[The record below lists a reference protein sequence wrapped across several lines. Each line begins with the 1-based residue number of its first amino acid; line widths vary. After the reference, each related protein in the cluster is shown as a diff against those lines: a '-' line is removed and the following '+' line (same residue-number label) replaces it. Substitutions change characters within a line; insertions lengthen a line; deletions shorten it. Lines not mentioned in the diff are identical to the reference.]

1 MREVPFCGER
11 YLAGYV
17 LDASEE
23 SDRVIVE
30 EAEKRGLSI
39 RRYSADNHARLT
51 VEEWVAIFRD
61 ASFVVTDS
69 FHGTVFSVIF
79 GKPFRS
85 VVNETRGGARFADLL
100 EKYHSGTLA
109 EWRQKSFNFLREA
122 FSSLDGKTE
131 SL

>member
-1 MREVPFCGER
+1 MGC
-11 YLAGYV
+11 
-17 LDASEE
+17 D
-23 SDRVIVE
+23 
-30 EAEKRGLSI
+30 
-39 RRYSADNHARLT
+39 
-51 VEEWVAIFRD
+51 FRD

-122 FSSLDGKTE
+122 FSSLDGKQ
-131 SL
+131 SPYKINKLWISNLLYQ

>member
-1 MREVPFCGER
+1 MGC
-11 YLAGYV
+11 
-17 LDASEE
+17 D
-23 SDRVIVE
+23 
-30 EAEKRGLSI
+30 
-39 RRYSADNHARLT
+39 
-51 VEEWVAIFRD
+51 FRD

-109 EWRQKSFNFLREA
+109 EWRQKSFNFY
-122 FSSLDGKTE
+122 GKRSAPWTE
-131 SL
+131 KQSPYKINKLWISNLLYQ